1 MPDAAAS
8 APLSA
13 AEREAVYRR
22 NFRYF
27 LGDTILFNLAL
38 ALVGSSTVIPD
49 FVRHLTS
56 SEILIGLSGSLFNV
70 GWLLPQL
77 FVARYVGRW
86 ARKKWLFVGPNM
98 VVRWV
103 LLLFGGLVIWLGPA
117 RPGAVLVAFFVC
129 YSIAAFGDGLVG
141 IPWADL
147 AGTSLNNRWR
157 ARMFGLA
164 TAVAGVTMLLIAPLI
179 GVVLGPNGPGFP
191 TNYALLFIASGA
203 TFAISILPGLF
214 FRELPGAP
222 AAPVP
227 ALRDF
232 TRTLLH
238 GLRADGAL
246 RAFLLTRICASLFL
260 MAAPFYIGFATVELG
275 LSSSVAVPVLLA
287 MQTIGSVSGALLYA
301 WLGARSN
308 THYIRLALAG
318 AAVLPLCAL
327 LAVWLGPLPLYL
339 GFLVGGLFTENLL
352 SAFLNW
358 VVGYGS
364 PAQRPLFVG
373 LTNTVAAAVALIAP
387 FIAGTIAQ
395 TLGYRALFVVA
406 LLITLLALYI
416 ATRYL
421 SDPEAYQHPEPEPA
435 AAESTILTHLAPEAL
450 ESPEA
455 PTL

>member
-1 MPDAAAS
+1 MPDTPT
-8 APLSA
+8 PLSA

-22 NFRYF
+22 NFGFF
-27 LGDTILFNLAL
+27 LTDSILFNLGL
-38 ALVGSSTVIPD
+38 GLVGANTVIPD

-56 SEILIGLSGSLFNV
+56 SEVIIGLSGSLFMV

-77 FVARYVGRW
+77 LVARYVGRW

-103 LLLFGGLVIWLGPA
+103 LLVLGGLVVWLGPT
-117 RPGAVLVAFFVC
+117 RPGPMLLAFFVC
-129 YSIAAFGDGLVG
+129 YGIAAFGDGLVG

-164 TAVAGVTMLLIAPLI
+164 TAVAGVSMLLIAPLI
-179 GVVLGPNGPGFP
+179 GLVLGPRGPGFP
-191 TNYALLFIASGA
+191 YNYATLFAASGA
-203 TFAISILPGLF
+203 VFVVSMLPGLF

-222 AAPVP
+222 ATPVP

-232 TRTLLH
+232 ARMLVH

-246 RAFLLTRICASLFL
+246 RAFVLIRVCASLFL
-260 MAAPFYIGFATVELG
+260 MAAPFYVGFATVELG

-287 MQTIGSVSGALLYA
+287 MQTIGAVTGALLYA

-318 AAVLPLCAL
+318 AAVLPVCAL
-327 LAVWLGPLPLYL
+327 LAAWLGPLPLYL

-373 LTNTVAAAVALIAP
+373 LTNTVAAAVALGAP
-387 FIAGTIAQ
+387 FIAGTLAQ
-395 TLGYRALFVVA
+395 TLGYRALFAVA
-406 LLITLLALYI
+406 LLMALLALYI
-416 ATRYL
+416 AARYL
-421 SDPEAYQHPEPEPA
+421 RDPEAYPHPEPA
-435 AAESTILTHLAPEAL
+435 AASEGILTDIAPESPESL
-450 ESPEA
+450 ESPA
-455 PTL
+455 L